1 MSEDPPE
8 PNEIRIYTVFGAKGQ
23 QWDHVYLAGAF
34 NQAFVDR
41 APADGLRRLYVALT
55 RAMQSL
61 TVTLP
66 RWVKHTQL
74 ARVIGADATSFLPQ
88 FAEACSAVD
97 IERET
102 DPNP

>member
-1 MSEDPPE
+1 
-8 PNEIRIYTVFGAKGQ
+8 
-23 QWDHVYLAGAF
+23 
-34 NQAFVDR
+34 
-41 APADGLRRLYVALT
+41 
-55 RAMQSL
+55 MQSL